1 MRTDRT
7 KTELLALGIA
17 VARWSPIIGG
27 GVEGVEILERA
38 VARIQYLEGRV
49 LRLEKATEGTKPK
62 TRGRKHR

>member
-1 MRTDRT
+1 MRSDRT

-27 GVEGVEILERA
+27 GIEGVKILERA

-49 LRLEKATEGTKPK
+49 LRLEKAIEGTKPK
-62 TRGRKHR
+62 PKGRKR